1 MKSCN
6 VMPIITNSQ
15 RLRDSVFAGKT
26 NMYRPKISLHFL
38 VNNPAIIL
46 QINLSTK
53 IALHLA

>member
-1 MKSCN
+1 MQGL
-6 VMPIITNSQ
+6 MPHVIETL
-15 RLRDSVFAGKT
+15 LRKKT
-26 NMYRPKISLHFL
+26 MYRPKISLHFL

>member
-1 MKSCN
+1 
-6 VMPIITNSQ
+6 
-15 RLRDSVFAGKT
+15 
-26 NMYRPKISLHFL
+26 MYRPKISLHFL